1 MMFLLKKYINL
12 LLLVVLCTL
21 SAEVMAQHT
30 KRAKQQKSAQKTEL
44 VESARKEK
52 KSKKIEKAAKPS
64 KAKEDKKISKE
75 KKPKRSGVKR
85 CAVTIKSARKDA
97 KNSKRRTV
105 KQSEM
110 EVIISAVQ
118 PAAAATPAHKTSVAE
133 PTTKTTQSAVIEQE
147 PLTRAEKI
155 KERGITNMDNIFVA
169 KGSWIG
175 GMNASYSHH
184 INDNYSFAIIDG
196 IMSEGYTLR
205 ASAMGAYALRNNMA
219 IGIRGTYNRSNL
231 TVNSANLKFG
241 DDETGT
247 EISINQYKVVRHSY
261 SAAAIWRQYIPLGR
275 SKRFAIFNEM
285 SLGAGAS
292 QAIFAA
298 DQPVKGTYEEGYT
311 ISLGVSPGLMAF
323 ATNDIAIEVNVGVMG
338 INFSDVKQVHNQI
351 YDGKRRSSSMNFNVN
366 LLSIGVG
373 VSFYL

>member
-21 SAEVMAQHT
+21 STEAMAQHSQ
-30 KRAKQQKSAQKTEL
+30 RAKQQKSTRKTEH

-52 KSKKIEKAAKPS
+52 KTKKIEKAAKPS
-64 KAKEDKKISKE
+64 KVKEEKKITKE

-85 CAVTIKSARKDA
+85 RAEAIKSARKDA
-97 KNSKRRTV
+97 RNSKRRTV

-110 EVIISAVQ
+110 EVIVSAVQ
-118 PAAAATPAHKTSVAE
+118 PAATTTAHKVSVAE
-133 PTTKTTQSAVIEQE
+133 PTTKTTQSTVIEQE

-175 GMNASYSHH
+175 GVNASYSHH

-219 IGIRGTYNRSNL
+219 IGIRGTYKRSNL

-298 DQPVKGTYEEGYT
+298 DQPVKGTYEEGYN

>member
-21 SAEVMAQHT
+21 STEAMAQHSQ
-30 KRAKQQKSAQKTEL
+30 RAKQQKSTRKTEL

-64 KAKEDKKISKE
+64 KAKEEKKITKE

-85 CAVTIKSARKDA
+85 RAEAIKSARKDA
-97 KNSKRRTV
+97 KNSKHRTV

-110 EVIISAVQ
+110 EVIVNAAQ
-118 PAAAATPAHKTSVAE
+118 PAAAATTAHKVSAIE
-133 PTTKTTQSAVIEQE
+133 PTPETSQSVVIEQKT
-147 PLTRAEKI
+147 LTRAEKI

-175 GMNASYSHH
+175 GANASYSHH

>member
-1 MMFLLKKYINL
+1 MMFFLKKYINL

-21 SAEVMAQHT
+21 STEAMAQHT
-30 KRAKQQKSAQKTEL
+30 KRAKQQKSTQKTEL

-64 KAKEDKKISKE
+64 KSKEDKKISKE
-75 KKPKRSGVKR
+75 KKPKRNGVKR
-85 CAVTIKSARKDA
+85 RAEAIKSARKDA

-105 KQSEM
+105 KQGEM
-110 EVIISAVQ
+110 EVIVSAVQ
-118 PAAAATPAHKTSVAE
+118 PAAATPAHKVSVAE

-175 GMNASYSHH
+175 GVNASYSHH

-298 DQPVKGTYEEGYT
+298 DQPVKGTYEEGYS

>member
-21 SAEVMAQHT
+21 STEAMAQHT
-30 KRAKQQKSAQKTEL
+30 KRAKQQKSTRKTEL

-64 KAKEDKKISKE
+64 KAKEDKKITKE

-85 CAVTIKSARKDA
+85 RAEAIKSARKDA
-97 KNSKRRTV
+97 RNSKRRTV
-105 KQSEM
+105 NQSEM
-110 EVIISAVQ
+110 EVIVSAVQ
-118 PAAAATPAHKTSVAE
+118 PVATTTAHKVSVAE
-133 PTTKTTQSAVIEQE
+133 PTTQTSQSVVIEQKT
-147 PLTRAEKI
+147 LTRAEKI

-175 GMNASYSHH
+175 GVNASYSHH

-275 SKRFAIFNEM
+275 SKRFAIFNEI

>member
-1 MMFLLKKYINL
+1 MFFLKKYINL

-21 SAEVMAQHT
+21 STEAMAQHT
-30 KRAKQQKSAQKTEL
+30 KRAKQQKSTRKTEL
-44 VESARKEK
+44 VEPARKEK
-52 KSKKIEKAAKPS
+52 KSKKVEKAAKPS
-64 KAKEDKKISKE
+64 KAKEEKKISKE
-75 KKPKRSGVKR
+75 KKPKRSGIKR
-85 CAVTIKSARKDA
+85 RAEAIKSARKDA
-97 KNSKRRTV
+97 RNSKRRTA

-110 EVIISAVQ
+110 EVIVSAVQ
-118 PAAAATPAHKTSVAE
+118 PAATTTAHKTSVAE
-133 PTTKTTQSAVIEQE
+133 PTTKTTQSTVIEQKT
-147 PLTRAEKI
+147 LTRAEKI

-175 GMNASYSHH
+175 GVNASYSHH
-184 INDNYSFAIIDG
+184 TNDNYSFAIIDG

-231 TVNSANLKFG
+231 TINSANLKFG

>member
-1 MMFLLKKYINL
+1 MMFFLKKYINL
-12 LLLVVLCTL
+12 LLFVVLCTL
-21 SAEVMAQHT
+21 STEAMAQHT
-30 KRAKQQKSAQKTEL
+30 KRAKQQKSTRKTEL

-64 KAKEDKKISKE
+64 KAKEEKKITKE

-85 CAVTIKSARKDA
+85 RAEAIKSARKDA

-110 EVIISAVQ
+110 EVIVSAVQ
-118 PAAAATPAHKTSVAE
+118 PAATTTAHKTSVAE

-175 GMNASYSHH
+175 GANASYSHH

-196 IMSEGYTLR
+196 IISEGYTLR